1 MAKFSNRTIR
11 TALGLAPTATTT
23 GVTRT
28 HEGDR
33 AHALTVKTELFTLAL
48 TNLVGEPTF
57 YEGASNRDR
66 RFAELV
72 HTVTAEDP
80 DWVAHLVPFLRDT
93 AQLRSPSIVVAAEYA
108 KAGGPNARRVVDSA
122 LRRADEPAELLGYWL
137 ATHGRAV
144 PMAVKR
150 GIADGARRL
159 YTERTALKYD
169 GGSRGVRM
177 GDVLELT
184 HPKPVDATQS
194 ALFKHLL
201 DKRHGHVDL
210 TGTGAVDRDEYLDE
224 LGRVLPKVAA
234 AYRLEALPTESRRA
248 VLRDDRDRLAE
259 AGFTWERLSGW
270 LPPNRDGVV
279 LDAEA
284 WASIIPSM
292 GYMALLRNLR
302 NFEQADVDADSLG
315 RVAGKLADPREVA
328 ASRQFPYRFWS
339 AYKHSGTV
347 LFGPELE
354 QALQLSLANV
364 PALPGRSLVLVDTSG
379 SMQTPISGHSGVQAF
394 EIGAV
399 FAAAVANAAKRG
411 GGEADLVLYAT
422 GSARQKIHP
431 SVLRTVQDVAGRIGE
446 VGHGTDT
453 WKNAQRWFDGHDRV
467 FVFTDM
473 QDHPGNARA
482 GVDRWPCPI
491 YVWDLRGY
499 GKANLDVGRGRYLF
513 AGFTD
518 AAFRLIPLL
527 ESGRD
532 ATWPWE
538 QATPIAV

>member
-11 TALGLAPTATTT
+11 TALGLAPTATNPGAA

-28 HEGDR
+28 HEGDQAR
-33 AHALTVKTELFTLAL
+33 TLDTKTELFTLAL

-57 YEGASNRDR
+57 YEKATTRDR
-66 RFAELV
+66 RFVELV
-72 HTVTAEDP
+72 HVVTAEDP
-80 DWVAHLVPFLRDT
+80 AWVAHLVPFLRTT
-93 AQLRSPSIVVAAEYA
+93 AQLRSPSIVVAGEYA
-108 KAGGPNARRVVDSA
+108 KAAGPNARRVVDSA
-122 LRRADEPAELLGYWL
+122 LCRADEPAELLGYWL

-150 GIADGARRL
+150 GVADGARRL
-159 YTERTALKYD
+159 YTERSALKYD

-201 DKRHGHVDL
+201 DKRHGNV
-210 TGTGAVDRDEYLDE
+210 AVAELSDDYLDV
-224 LGRVLPKVAA
+224 LSTTLPKLAL
-234 AYRLEALPTESRRA
+234 AYRLERVPAEHRRE
-248 VLRDDRDRLAE
+248 VLRREPTRLAD

-270 LPPNRDGVV
+270 LPPGANGAVM
-279 LDAEA
+279 DAEA

-302 NFEQADVDADSLG
+302 NFEQADVDSATLG
-315 RVAGKLADPREVA
+315 RVAAKLADPAEVA

-354 QALQLSLANV
+354 SALQLSLANI
-364 PALPGRSLVLVDTSG
+364 PALPGRTLVMIDTSG
-379 SMQTPISGHSGVQAF
+379 SMQTPICGHSGVQAF

-399 FAAAVANAAKRG
+399 FASAVANAARRG
-411 GGEADLVLYAT
+411 GGSADLVLYGT
-422 GSARQKIHP
+422 GSARQTIHT

-453 WKNAQRWFDGHDRV
+453 WKNARKWYDNHDRV

-473 QDHPGNARA
+473 ADHPGNATA

-499 GKANLDVGRGRYLF
+499 GKANLDTGRGRYLF

-518 AAFRLIPLL
+518 AAFRLVPLL
-527 ESGRD
+527 EAGRV
-532 ATWPWE
+532 AAWPWE
-538 QATPIAV
+538 VEAAAVA